1 MDFNFKSI
9 PNHDNSTV
17 WGLGSQG
24 SYISKKSEE
33 LIIRYINDVSKI
45 MADSNKP
52 ILSKGYENI
61 EPVILFT
68 DADFAKM
75 NETVCYELN
84 KLRHKLEEYVESGTG
99 DYTGAIIPT
108 IHNLHVFIH
117 RHRSGT
123 HVKYTKNY
131 VKTKKENIRTIGSYN
146 KNGNV
151 LLRRSSY
158 DNENTFKSEVLNSVI
173 NAITGT
179 IVVRE
184 ASGALLKAAI
194 SKKADNSGKMLDALD
209 ELSTSIRKTALLVEE
224 FYHRLTLKVNI
235 PLKRMV
241 NYTPIIGY
249 QNSKREKTFQRIHS
263 MEAEEETEF
272 LTQ

>member
-33 LIIRYINDVSKI
+33 LIIKYVNDVSKVI
-45 MADSNKP
+45 ADSNKP

-61 EPVILFT
+61 EPIILFT

-75 NETVCYELN
+75 SETICYELN
-84 KLRHKLEEYVESGTG
+84 KLRHNLEEYAENGTG

-117 RHRSGT
+117 HHRSGM
-123 HVKYTKNY
+123 HVKHTKNY
-131 VKTKKENIRTIGSYN
+131 VKTKKENIRTIGAYN
-146 KNGNV
+146 KSGNI

-158 DNENTFKSEVLNSVI
+158 DNENTFKSEVLNSII

-194 SKKADNSGKMLDALD
+194 SKKADDNSKMLDALD
-209 ELSTSIRKTALLVEE
+209 ELSISIKKTAVLVEE

-249 QNSKREKTFQRIHS
+249 QNSKREKAFKRIHS
-263 MEAEEETEF
+263 MEAEEEQEV
-272 LTQ
+272 LMQ